1 MNRLIT
7 DIDKEQEVQMQEM
20 QAADMGEPAAR
31 KPASKVKKG
40 FLSVISGGFL
50 ADEKALSSLPFLL
63 YIAFLGML
71 YIANG
76 YYAHNRL
83 KDLDSLDNSITELR
97 TQYIIAED
105 KVMYLSKESELDKA
119 TDKMDLKESV
129 IPPSKIVVYNTN
141 SKKH

>member
-7 DIDKEQEVQMQEM
+7 DIEQEEKLQT
-20 QAADMGEPAAR
+20 ADMGEPEAH
-31 KPASKVKKG
+31 KPANKVKKG

-50 ADEKALSSLPFLL
+50 ADEKALSHLPFIF
-63 YIAFLGML
+63 YVAFLGML

-83 KDLDSLDNSITELR
+83 KDLDSLDNSIIELR

-105 KVMYLSKESELDKA
+105 KLMYLSKESELNKA
-119 TDKMDLKESV
+119 ASSMGIKESV
-129 IPPSKIVVYNTN
+129 IPPDKIVVYNKD
-141 SKKH
+141 KKK

>member
-7 DIDKEQEVQMQEM
+7 DIEEEEQM
-20 QAADMGEPAAR
+20 QAADMGEPEAR
-31 KPASKVKKG
+31 KPANKMKKG

-50 ADEKALSSLPFLL
+50 ADEKALSSLPFVFYL
-63 YIAFLGML
+63 AFLGML

-105 KVMYLSKESELDKA
+105 KLMYLSKESELNKA
-119 TDKMDLKESV
+119 TETMGIKESV
-129 IPPSKIVVYNTN
+129 IPPDKIIVYNTD
-141 SKKH
+141 KKK